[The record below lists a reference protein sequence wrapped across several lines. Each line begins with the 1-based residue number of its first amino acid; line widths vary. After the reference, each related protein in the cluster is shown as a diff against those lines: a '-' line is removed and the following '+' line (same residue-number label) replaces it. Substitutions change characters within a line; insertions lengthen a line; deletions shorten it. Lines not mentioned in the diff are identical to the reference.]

1 MALSQVNKRLGLGLL
16 VAALGFGLFFAV
28 FLRQSDQEESAPD
41 IPFEMELEDFEL
53 THGSQGRKAWQLKAK
68 RSKYDKTEERIKL
81 YQPDFVFFPENESG
95 VVRVGSLYG
104 RLERK
109 EGRMMLWPRVTA
121 AYERTRIQADRL
133 EYDENYDELVFY
145 GNVAVNS
152 PEMVIHSRNGVFDLE
167 SRTVKLWG
175 AVEVVLRKTGH

>member
-1 MALSQVNKRLGLGLL
+1 MALARVRKRLGLGLL
-16 VAALGFGLFFAV
+16 VGGLGLGLFFA
-28 FLRQSDQEESAPD
+28 FFFRQSEHEGSAPD
-41 IPFEMELEDFEL
+41 IPFAMELEDFEL

-81 YQPDFVFFPENESG
+81 VQPDFVFFPENEPG
-95 VVRVGSLYG
+95 MVRVGSRRG

-109 EGRMMLWPRVTA
+109 AGRMILWPRVTA
-121 AYERTRIQADRL
+121 EYEQTRIQADRM
-133 EYDENYDELVFY
+133 EYDESYAELVFY

-167 SRTVKLWG
+167 SKTVKLWG
-175 AVEVVLRKTGH
+175 TVEVVLRNSGN